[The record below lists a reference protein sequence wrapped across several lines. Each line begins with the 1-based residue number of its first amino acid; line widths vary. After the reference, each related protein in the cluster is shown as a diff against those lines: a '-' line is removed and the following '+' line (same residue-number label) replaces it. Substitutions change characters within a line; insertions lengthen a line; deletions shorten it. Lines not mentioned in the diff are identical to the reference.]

1 MCLVSDKIK
10 FCTCDEEDIE
20 IEELNNYWILYRYNP
35 DKFEKIVGMF
45 ILPREDPS
53 FFELNKET
61 ILKRLKDPDAFD
73 IPIVFK
79 SRDRLLV
86 SINNDK
92 ENIEEDMTYL
102 FKFTR
107 GKWKPIAYEPFHLM
121 EEFDQYKKGTFD
133 NLWNKEY

>member
-53 FFELNKET
+53 FFEL
-61 ILKRLKDPDAFD
+61 F
-73 IPIVFK
+73 
-79 SRDRLLV
+79 
-86 SINNDK
+86 
-92 ENIEEDMTYL
+92 
-102 FKFTR
+102 
-107 GKWKPIAYEPFHLM
+107 W
-121 EEFDQYKKGTFD
+121 TF
-133 NLWNKEY
+133 